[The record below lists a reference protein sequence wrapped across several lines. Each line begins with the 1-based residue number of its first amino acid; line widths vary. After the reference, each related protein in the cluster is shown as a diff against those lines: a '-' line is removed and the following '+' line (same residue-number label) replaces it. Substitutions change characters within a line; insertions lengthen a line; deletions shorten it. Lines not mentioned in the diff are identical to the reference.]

1 MAKKNV
7 FVSFD
12 YEHDKHY
19 KSLLNAWDQNP
30 NFDFGISDRSVTKP
44 INSEDEAR
52 IKAGI
57 TAKMNKATYCLVI
70 VGSETHKSDW
80 VNWEIENAHKLGL
93 KIVGVKQDVS
103 YTSPSSLLGKGASWA
118 NSFKQDSIINAL
130 EAASQKKT

>member
-12 YEHDKHY
+12 YEHDRHY

-30 NFDFGISDRSVTKP
+30 IFDFGFSDRSVTKP
-44 INSEDEAR
+44 INSEDEVR

-70 VGSETHKSDW
+70 IGKETHTSDW

-93 KIVGVKQDVS
+93 KIVAVKQDAL
-103 YTSPSSLLGKGASWA
+103 YTSPDSILGKNASWA
-118 NSFKQDSIINAL
+118 KSFKQESIINAL
-130 EAASQKKT
+130 ESASQKKT